1 MHATVNFEYE
11 RGYHAFCDH
20 TIAVCGTK
28 VLKQWFGRVV
38 PGDWTLADIYFM
50 MVNGELDGQ
59 AVDKWPWDTRDKG
72 VGNDDSI
79 PDSVNPMVSWWPRH
93 SPI

>member
-1 MHATVNFEYE
+1 MQPSISNLKGDIMPFVTTQLRF
-11 RGYHAFCDH
+11 R
-20 TIAVCGTK
+20 TK

-50 MVNGELDGQ
+50 MVNGEFDGQ

-72 VGNDDSI
+72 QIMKETRPPYI
-79 PDSVNPMVSWWPRH
+79 PH
-93 SPI
+93 ILCTF